1 MVQKLVEAFM
11 SQGHFS
17 RHLSRMRSLY
27 TERRKALA
35 TALEAAMP
43 RQLDIRL
50 QDGGMHFVA
59 HLRGRTD
66 DMDLVE
72 RLRRKGIGPG
82 PLSLHAIRRNAP
94 NGLMIGYPNVPSA
107 EAHAAA
113 QRMLTAMR

>member
-1 MVQKLVEAFM
+1 M

-35 TALEAAMP
+35 AALEAAMP

-59 HLRGRTD
+59 HLRGGRTTWSWSSD
-66 DMDLVE
+66 CAARAS
-72 RLRRKGIGPG
+72 RLGRFRSTP
-82 PLSLHAIRRNAP
+82 
-94 NGLMIGYPNVPSA
+94 
-107 EAHAAA
+107 
-113 QRMLTAMR
+113 